1 MTLSTIGQVLSFV
14 LLVCILVLIA
24 RLVLDW
30 VQLLARSWRP
40 AGFVAVLCEGIYT
53 VTDPPL
59 RAVRRVIPPVRIG
72 SAMLDLSPMVLL
84 IGIYILQAIVNATLV
99 GR

>member
-1 MTLSTIGQVLSFV
+1 MVKLLLLV
-14 LLVCILVLIA
+14 LLYVSYVAILLLIT
-24 RLVLDW
+24 RFVIDW

-40 AGFVAVLCEGIYT
+40 RGVVAAFCEAIYT

-59 RAVRRVIPPVRIG
+59 RAIRSVIPPIRMG

-84 IGIYILQAIVNATLV
+84 IGIWIIQKVIFASLPAVS
-99 GR
+99 